1 MSCGCPKKLKEYI
14 NIRDKKERNKKFLT
28 TFIDVI
34 LNLEKLDDIALRIE
48 VFELLKDLPELLN
61 HLYFYPQDFKNYL
74 KSISFKSKLFV
85 INNGIDIKKL
95 VKWNTG
101 LIYQV

>member
-1 MSCGCPKKLKEYI
+1 MSCGCPKRLKEYI
-14 NIRDKKERNKKFLT
+14 NTRDKKERNKKFLS

-34 LNLEKLDDIALRIE
+34 LNLERLDDIALRLE

-74 KSISFKSKLFV
+74 KSISYKSKIFV
-85 INNGIDIKKL
+85 INNSIDIRNYI
-95 VKWNTG
+95 KWNMV
-101 LIYQV
+101 LIY

>member
-1 MSCGCPKKLKEYI
+1 MSCGCPKRLKEYI

-34 LNLEKLDDIALRIE
+34 LNLEKLDDIALRLE

-74 KSISFKSKLFV
+74 KSISYRVKFFV
-85 INNGIDIKKL
+85 INNNIDIKKIIKWSTVL
-95 VKWNTG
+95 V
-101 LIYQV
+101 YQV